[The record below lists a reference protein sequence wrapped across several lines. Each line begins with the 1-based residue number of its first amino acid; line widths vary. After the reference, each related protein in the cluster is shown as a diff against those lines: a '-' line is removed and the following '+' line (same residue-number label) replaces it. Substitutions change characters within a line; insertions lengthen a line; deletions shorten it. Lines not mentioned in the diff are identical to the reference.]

1 MTKQLFGGKRA
12 WVNWKYLLTYFSL
25 LGSQVP
31 TASELAEY
39 RVALTQKGQNQEISC
54 SDFVKVPA
62 WFDKYEGRPDH
73 SLLAQWR
80 EEHR

>member
-12 WVNWKYLLTYFSL
+12 WINWKYLLTYFSL

-39 RVALTQKGQNQEISC
+39 RVALTEKG
-54 SDFVKVPA
+54 
-62 WFDKYEGRPDH
+62 
-73 SLLAQWR
+73 
-80 EEHR
+80 EH